1 MATANLLQTSVSGGT
16 QNALSM
22 QGDGVFFP
30 KASTTSRLA
39 LTLTTT
45 DKGFIVYD
53 TTDNNIYFWNGAA
66 WESIPGSGD
75 AGANGSVQYND
86 NGIVSGATNFTYD
99 KATSA
104 VAIGGAATVQGLT
117 VGKGAGTVATNSAFG
132 VSALSLNTTAANG
145 AAFGY
150 EALKNN
156 TAASNSAFGSNAGVT
171 NTTGTENVFV
181 GVNAGKLNLSG
192 GNNTVVGAST
202 GFTNSVGVN
211 NTIIGAGAAYSATNS
226 TNTVIGSSAAANLT
240 SGASNTVI
248 GASAGNSS
256 GVINLTTQ
264 SNRVVIGDANVTNAY
279 ILVAWTVTSDSRDKS
294 DVKTAP
300 YGLQFVNELI
310 PITYKWD
317 KREKYENST
326 PDGTHKE
333 SKTQLGFLAQDV
345 IALEKKHGGVAGD
358 LLIADDETE
367 ESLKITETK
376 FIPILVKAIQ
386 ELTARVRTLESR

>member
-1 MATANLLQTSVSGGT
+1 MSWNIQKPGDYINGPLTVAGSATIT
-16 QNALSM
+16 
-22 QGDGVFFP
+22 
-30 KASTTSRLA
+30 
-39 LTLTTT
+39 
-45 DKGFIVYD
+45 
-53 TTDNNIYFWNGAA
+53 GAA
-66 WESIPGSGD
+66 TVGTTLD
-75 AGANGSVQYND
+75 V
-86 NGIVSGATNFTYD
+86 T
-99 KATSA
+99 
-104 VAIGGAATVQGLT
+104 GAATVQGLT

-132 VSALSLNTTAANG
+132 VSALSLNTTASNG

-150 EALKNN
+150 QALKNN
-156 TAASNSAFGSNAGVT
+156 TANLNAAFGSNAGLT
-171 NTTGTENVFV
+171 NTTGAENVFV
-181 GVNAGKLNLSG
+181 GSNAGNLNLSG
-192 GNNTVVGAST
+192 NNNTNVGASA
-202 GFTNSVGVN
+202 GYTNSVGVN
-211 NTIIGAGAAYSATNS
+211 NTIIGAGTAYNATNS
-226 TNTVIGSSAAANLT
+226 
-240 SGASNTVI
+240 SNTVI
-248 GASAGNSS
+248 GASAAANLTTGASNVVIGTSAGNAS

-294 DVKTAP
+294 DVQAAP

-386 ELTARVRTLESR
+386 ELTARVQALEVR

>member
-1 MATANLLQTSVSGGT
+1 MADLKISQLNSIVTVVPATDVLPVVQGGT
-16 QNALSM
+16 TLKITPNQILGAGGTATLASAAIT
-22 QGDGVFFP
+22 GAATVGTTLGVTG
-30 KASTTSRLA
+30 ASTLA
-39 LTLTTT
+39 SVGVT
-45 DKGFIVYD
+45 
-53 TTDNNIYFWNGAA
+53 GAA
-66 WESIPGSGD
+66 TVGTTLD
-75 AGANGSVQYND
+75 V
-86 NGIVSGATNFTYD
+86 T
-99 KATSA
+99 
-104 VAIGGAATVQGLT
+104 GAATVQGLT

-132 VSALSLNTTAANG
+132 VSALSLNTTASNG

-150 EALKNN
+150 QALKNN
-156 TAASNSAFGSNAGVT
+156 TANLNAAFGSNAGLT
-171 NTTGTENVFV
+171 NTTGAENVFV
-181 GVNAGKLNLSG
+181 GAGAGQLNLTG
-192 GNNTVVGAST
+192 GNNTIVGASA
-202 GFTNSVGVN
+202 GYTNSVGAN
-211 NTIIGAGAAYSATNS
+211 NTIMGAGAAFSATNS
-226 TNTVIGSSAAANLT
+226 TNTVIGASAAANLT

-248 GASAGNSS
+248 GGSAGNSS
-256 GVINLTTQ
+256 SVINLTTQ

-294 DVKTAP
+294 DVQSAP

-317 KREKYENST
+317 KRDKYENST

-386 ELTARVRTLESR
+386 ELTARVQALEAR

>member
-1 MATANLLQTSVSGGT
+1 MAKQTINIGASPNDGTGTPLRTSFDYTNQNFTELYTALGGGVGLPGATTQVIFNDGGT
-16 QNALSM
+16 N
-22 QGDGVFFP
+22 
-30 KASTTSRLA
+30 LA
-39 LTLTTT
+39 
-45 DKGFIVYD
+45 
-53 TTDNNIYFWNGAA
+53 
-66 WESIPGSGD
+66 GD
-75 AGANGSVQYND
+75 AGLVYNKTTD
-86 NGIVSGATNFTYD
+86 TLTAGNATITGA
-99 KATSA
+99 AT
-104 VAIGGAATVQGLT
+104 VGTTLDVTGAATVQGLT

-150 EALKNN
+150 QALKNN
-156 TAASNSAFGSNAGVT
+156 TGATNSAFGSNAGLT

-181 GVNAGKLNLSG
+181 GANAGNLNLSG
-192 GNNTVVGAST
+192 GNNTVVGASA
-202 GFTNSVGVN
+202 GYTNSVGVN
-211 NTIIGAGAAYSATNS
+211 NTIMGAGAAYSATNS
-226 TNTVIGSSAAANLT
+226 NNTAIGASAAGNLT
-240 SGASNTVI
+240 TGASNTVI
-248 GASAGNSS
+248 GAAAGNSS

-264 SNRVVIGDANVTNAY
+264 SNRVVVGDANVTNAY

-294 DVKTAP
+294 DVQSAP

-345 IALEKKHGGVAGD
+345 IALEKKYGGVAGD

-386 ELTARVRTLESR
+386 ELTARVQALEAR

>member
-1 MATANLLQTSVSGGT
+1 MSKLTINIGASPNDGTGTPLRTSFDYTNQNFTELYTALGGGVGLPGATTQVIFNDGGT
-16 QNALSM
+16 NVA
-22 QGDGVFFP
+22 
-30 KASTTSRLA
+30 
-39 LTLTTT
+39 
-45 DKGFIVYD
+45 
-53 TTDNNIYFWNGAA
+53 
-66 WESIPGSGD
+66 GD
-75 AGANGSVQYND
+75 AGLVYNKTTDALTVAGLVTAGSAT
-86 NGIVSGATNFTYD
+86 ITGA
-99 KATSA
+99 AT
-104 VAIGGAATVQGLT
+104 VGTTLGVTGAATVQGLT

-132 VSALSLNTTAANG
+132 VNALSLNTTASNG

-150 EALKNN
+150 QALKNN
-156 TAASNSAFGSNAGVT
+156 TANLNAAFGSNAGLT
-171 NTTGTENVFV
+171 NTTGAENVFV
-181 GVNAGKLNLSG
+181 GANAGQLNLSG
-192 GNNTVVGAST
+192 GNNTVVGASA
-202 GFTNSVGVN
+202 GYTNSVGVN
-211 NTIIGAGAAYSATNS
+211 NTIIGAGTAYNATNS
-226 TNTVIGSSAAANLT
+226 
-240 SGASNTVI
+240 SNTVI
-248 GASAGNSS
+248 GASAASNLTTGASNVVIGVSAGNSS

-264 SNRVVIGDANVTNAY
+264 SNRVVVGDQNVTNAY

-294 DVKTAP
+294 DVQSAP

-317 KREKYENST
+317 KRDKYENST

-386 ELTARVRTLESR
+386 ELTARVQALEAR